1 MRFRVKFVIGILLLH
16 LLSGYN
22 LHPVFGSDTGGYSDS
37 YAVVTSKKTYDDLI
51 EVLRGEPVRW

>member
-1 MRFRVKFVIGILLLH
+1 MRFRIKFVIGILLLH

-37 YAVVTSKKTYDDLI
+37 YALNIYRENL
-51 EVLRGEPVRW
+51 LRMYGQC